1 MLVKFVPNNM
11 GHVTII
17 PVCEKTREVI
27 ETYLKQ
33 YNPNATADVYIQ
45 ENVDDAILMFLS
57 MREYRD
63 IHNGWS
69 ITKEIDA
76 FDFLTMVGYDAQ
88 SLAWKI
94 DWR

>member
-1 MLVKFVPNNM
+1 MLAKFVPNKM

-17 PVCEKTREVI
+17 PICKTTRETI
-27 ETYLKQ
+27 KTYLKQ
-33 YNPNATADVYIQ
+33 YVVNPTPDVYIQ
-45 ENVDDAILMFLS
+45 ENVDDTIIMFLS